1 MAPAQIMLA
10 HECRIMPGLVPD
22 RLGDALDETPYYG
35 ISQTEFLLRLPNDLA
50 FHYRKGEGVAIARP
64 AGIADDE
71 VELFFNGSVHGAV
84 AWMNGLIPLHASAIV
99 KDGRV
104 LAFTGPSGA
113 GKSTLAAALSARG
126 FGFFSDDVLMFDPAQ
141 GHCLPGHKRLKL
153 WGDAL
158 ALTGAVAQGPRVRPD
173 LDKYFTDPATPPVDH
188 ALPPASLHF
197 LAVGEADTP
206 RLERLEG
213 ADRFRHARPAL
224 YRPRFARA
232 LFGDE
237 ALFRVSAALAGA
249 FQMARFVRARDAAR
263 FAGDAD
269 WLAARLHG
277 EGEG

>member
-10 HECRIMPGLVPD
+10 RECGLVPGPVPD
-22 RLGDALDETPYYG
+22 RLVDALDETPYYG

-50 FHYRKGEGVAIARP
+50 FHYRKGEGVAISRP
-64 AGIADDE
+64 AGIADEE

-84 AWMNGLIPLHASAIV
+84 AWMNGLVPLHASAIV

-113 GKSTLAAALSARG
+113 GKSTLAAALCARG

-158 ALTGAVAQGPRVRPD
+158 ALTQAATKGPRVRPD
-173 LDKYFTDPATPPVDH
+173 LDKYFTDPATPPAEHV
-188 ALPPASLHF
+188 LPPATLHF
-197 LAVGEADTP
+197 LAVEDVDAP
-206 RLERLEG
+206 RLEPLEG

-237 ALFRVSAALAGA
+237 SLFRVSAALAGA
-249 FQMARFVRARDAAR
+249 FRMARFVRARDAGR
-263 FAGDAD
+263 FAAGAD
-269 WLAARLHG
+269 WLAGQLCGAQ
-277 EGEG
+277 EG